1 MASAAAG
8 STAVTDLLQV
18 IRTTR
23 VEGDRFAAVAPDWFG
38 ERVFG
43 GCVVAQALDATM
55 QTVCGRAA
63 HSLHASFLG
72 ALRPGPVALRVERLR
87 DGRTFTTRHVVSEQG
102 GRAALSAVVSFHGDD
117 AGDEYQV
124 PAPTDVPEPDGL
136 PVDEWAPPAFELRE
150 IGPTVRR
157 SDGSYRS
164 TRRAWMRAVATLP
177 DDPATHLAMAA
188 FLSDMTGT
196 AFRPLS
202 LGEWGVHA
210 DASIDHAVW
219 FHRPFR
225 VDEWLYADFH
235 ALVNTGGRSTVRGEF
250 FDRAGRLCMS
260 MAQELLIRPLA
271 SA

>member
-1 MASAAAG
+1 MASDTG
-8 STAVTDLLQV
+8 TSLVGELLQA

-23 VEGDRFAAVAPDWFG
+23 LEGDRFAAVAPDWFG

-43 GCVVAQALDATM
+43 GCVVAQALDAAM
-55 QTVCGRAA
+55 QTVTGRAA

-72 ALRPGPVALRVERLR
+72 ALRRGPVELRVVRLR
-87 DGRTFTTRHVVSEQG
+87 DGRTFTTRQVVSEQG
-102 GRAALSAVVSFHGDD
+102 GRVALSATVSFHGDD
-117 AGDEYQV
+117 RGDEYQIPAPADV
-124 PAPTDVPEPDGL
+124 PAPDAL
-136 PVDEWAPPAFELRE
+136 PLDEWAPRALEVRE

-164 TRRAWMRAVATLP
+164 TRRAWLRTVAGLP
-177 DDPATHLAMAA
+177 DDPTAHLVIAA
-188 FLSDMTGT
+188 FLSDMTGSS
-196 AFRPLS
+196 FRPLS
-202 LGEWGVHA
+202 LDQWGVHA

-225 VDEWLYADFH
+225 VDDWLYADFQ

-250 FDRAGRLCMS
+250 FDRSGRLCMS